1 MVFPSNDSVIRQ
13 PLCSGGSLGLVP
25 RPPSSYG
32 LLRIPDTHPASLLLF
47 ARRYRPVLSY
57 SLPRVV
63 STPPVGLGSFNVVSL
78 TTCVVGGSIWAS
90 QVPGGPPACMPCSWT
105 PADRMHQ
112 AIPAHPILPSV
123 RSKTSAPRL
132 VTFEARSHGLRDSLS
147 TLRSP
152 GHPGSTQDS
161 VPAAGWAWPGG
172 LPAGSQCEVSGC
184 LCHPSP
190 PPKLRLA
197 Q

>member
-1 MVFPSNDSVIRQ
+1 MVFPLNDSVIRQ

-32 LLRIPDTHPASLLLF
+32 LLRIPDARPALLLL
-47 ARRYRPVLSY
+47 ASRYRPVPSF

-63 STPPVGLGSFNVVSL
+63 STPPVGLGSFYVVSL
-78 TTCVVGGSIWAS
+78 TTYDVGGSTWAS
-90 QVPGGPPACMPCSWT
+90 QVPGEPPCLHALLYDPGGKGGPS
-105 PADRMHQ
+105 HS
-112 AIPAHPILPSV
+112 AHPMWPSAN
-123 RSKTSAPRL
+123 SKASAPRL
-132 VTFEARSHGLRDSLS
+132 VTFEAQSHGLRDSLS

-172 LPAGSQCEVSGC
+172 LSAGSQFEVSGC
-184 LCHPSP
+184 LGHPSP
-190 PPKLRLA
+190 STKLCLA

>member
-1 MVFPSNDSVIRQ
+1 VPS
-13 PLCSGGSLGLVP
+13 C
-25 RPPSSYG
+25 
-32 LLRIPDTHPASLLLF
+32 
-47 ARRYRPVLSY
+47 

-63 STPPVGLGSFNVVSL
+63 STPPVGLGSFYVVSL
-78 TTCVVGGSIWAS
+78 TTCDVGGSTWAS
-90 QVPGGPPACMPCSWT
+90 QVPGEPPFLHALLYDPGGKGGPSHT
-105 PADRMHQ
+105 VR
-112 AIPAHPILPSV
+112 PILPSAN
-123 RSKTSAPRL
+123 STASAPRL
-132 VTFEARSHGLRDSLS
+132 VSFEAQSHGLRDSLS

-152 GHPGSTQDS
+152 GHPGSTQDP

-172 LPAGSQCEVSGC
+172 LSAGSRCEVSGW

>member
-1 MVFPSNDSVIRQ
+1 MVFPLNDSVIRQ
-13 PLCSGGSLGLVP
+13 PLCSGGSLGMVP

-32 LLRIPDTHPASLLLF
+32 LLRIPDAHPASLLSL
-47 ARRYRPVLSY
+47 ARRYRPVPSC

-63 STPPVGLGSFNVVSL
+63 GTPPADLGSFYVVSL
-78 TTCVVGGSIWAS
+78 TTCDVGGSIWAS
-90 QVPGGPPACMPCSWT
+90 QVPGEPPCLHALFYDPGGKGEPSHSARPM
-105 PADRMHQ
+105 
-112 AIPAHPILPSV
+112 LPSA
-123 RSKTSAPRL
+123 RSKASAPQL
-132 VTFEARSHGLRDSLS
+132 VSFEAQSHGLQDSLS

-172 LPAGSQCEVSGC
+172 WSAGFRCGVSGC